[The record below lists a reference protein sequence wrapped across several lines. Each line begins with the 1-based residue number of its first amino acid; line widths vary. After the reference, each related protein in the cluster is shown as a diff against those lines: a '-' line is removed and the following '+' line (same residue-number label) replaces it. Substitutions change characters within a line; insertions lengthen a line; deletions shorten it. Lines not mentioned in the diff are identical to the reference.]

1 VTENVLWQELYTAA
15 MLELDNTSLQN
26 KIQAAEAA
34 IWQTMEELDNK
45 RDGGAIAEMQT
56 MDDALRS
63 LQTLQRVESRASM
76 GANSQGQTLGTS

>member
-1 VTENVLWQELYTAA
+1 MTENVLWQELYTAA

-26 KIQAAEAA
+26 KIQAA
-34 IWQTMEELDNK
+34 EELDNK